1 MRRYL
6 IVANQTLD
14 SDQLMSVIRE
24 RTAVPDDPAEFRLV
38 VPATPVKD
46 LASNAVA
53 IPMPVMGGPLTLPH
67 PPAEAEKLAQAKLD
81 SALKKLAA
89 AGVTATGAVSD
100 PDPMQGVEAAMAG
113 GTFDE
118 IIVVTLPSRFSH
130 WLHQDLPDR
139 LAHRFHVPVTHVAT
153 ADL

>member
-14 SDQLMSVIRE
+14 SDQLMHVIAD
-24 RTAVPDDPAEFRLV
+24 RTGSEDPAEFRLV

-53 IPMPVMGGPLTLPH
+53 VPMPVMGGTLNLPH
-67 PPAEAEKLAQAKLD
+67 PPAEAVKLAQAKLD
-81 SALKKLAA
+81 AALKKLTA
-89 AGVTATGAVSD
+89 AGVAASGAVSD
-100 PDPMQGVEAAMAG
+100 PDPMHAVEAAMAD
-113 GTFDE
+113 GTYDE

-130 WLHQDLPDR
+130 WLHTDLPDR

-153 ADL
+153 EDL

>member
-1 MRRYL
+1 MRRYV

-14 SDQLMSVIRE
+14 SDALMSVIRE
-24 RTAVPDDPAEFRLV
+24 RAAQGPAEFWLV

-53 IPMPVMGGPLTLPH
+53 IPMPVMGGPLSLPH
-67 PPAEAEKLAQAKLD
+67 PPAEAQKLAQAKLD

-89 AGVTATGAVSD
+89 AEVTASGAVTD
-100 PDPMQGVEAAMAG
+100 PDPMRGVEEALADRPA
-113 GTFDE
+113 DE

-130 WLHQDLPDR
+130 WLHTDLPDR

-153 ADL
+153 EDL

>member
-14 SDQLMSVIRE
+14 SDQLMHVIAD
-24 RTAVPDDPAEFRLV
+24 RTGSEDPAEFRLV

-53 IPMPVMGGPLTLPH
+53 IPMPVMGGTLNLPH
-67 PPAEAEKLAQAKLD
+67 PPAEAQKLAQAKLD
-81 SALKKLAA
+81 AALKKLAA
-89 AGVTATGAVSD
+89 AGVTASGAVSD
-100 PDPMQGVEAAMAG
+100 PDPMHGVEAAMAE
-113 GTFDE
+113 GTYDE

-130 WLHQDLPDR
+130 WLHTDLPDR

-153 ADL
+153 EDL

>member
-14 SDQLMSVIRE
+14 SEQLMTVIRE
-24 RTAVPDDPAEFRLV
+24 RTADGPAEFRLV

-53 IPMPVMGGPLTLPH
+53 VPMPVMGGPLALPH
-67 PPAEAEKLAQAKLD
+67 PPAEAEKLARAKLD

-89 AGVTATGAVSD
+89 AGVTATGEVYD
-100 PDPMQGVEAAMAG
+100 PDPLRAVEAAMAD
-113 GTFDE
+113 GTYDE
-118 IIVVTLPSRFSH
+118 IVVVTLPTRFSH
-130 WLHQDLPDR
+130 WLRTDLPDR
-139 LAHRFHVPVTHVAT
+139 LAHRFHVPVTDVAT
-153 ADL
+153 QDV

>member
-1 MRRYL
+1 MRRYV

-24 RTAVPDDPAEFRLV
+24 RAAQGPAEFWLV

-53 IPMPVMGGPLTLPH
+53 IPMPVMGGPLSLPH
-67 PPAEAEKLAQAKLD
+67 PPAEAVKLAQAKLD

-89 AGVTATGAVSD
+89 AEVTASGAVTD
-100 PDPMQGVEAAMAG
+100 PDPMRGVEEALADRPA
-113 GTFDE
+113 DE

-130 WLHQDLPDR
+130 WLHTDLPDR

-153 ADL
+153 EDL

>member
-14 SDQLMSVIRE
+14 SDQLMGVIHE
-24 RTAVPDDPAEFRLV
+24 RTAAGPAEFRLV

-53 IPMPVMGGPLTLPH
+53 VPMPVMGGTLNLPH
-67 PPAEAEKLAQAKLD
+67 PPAEAQKLAQAKLD

-89 AGVTATGAVSD
+89 AGASATGAVSD
-100 PDPMQGVEAAMAG
+100 PDPMHGVEAAMAD

-118 IIVVTLPSRFSH
+118 IIVVTLPTRFSH
-130 WLHQDLPDR
+130 W
-139 LAHRFHVPVTHVAT
+139 
-153 ADL
+153 